1 MISSPHGHS
10 DIVRLLLQNGAAVDA
25 HENNGRTPLIFASRR
40 GHVDI
45 VRSLLQ
51 GGAAADSSDND
62 NWASLMVA
70 PFDAVTD
77 TLMLFAS
84 YSRVCNYRLL

>member
-1 MISSPHGHS
+1 MISSPHGHL
-10 DIVRLLLQNGAAVDA
+10 DIVRLLLQNGVDA

-45 VRSLLQ
+45 VHSLLQ

-62 NWASLMVA
+62 NWVSLMAA
-70 PFDAVTD
+70 PFDAVMD
-77 TLMLFAS
+77 TLTLFAS